1 MPDAPD
7 YATVVDTLAASVG
20 RLAALVESL
29 DEAALTNPAYPT
41 EWTVAQVLSHLGSGA
56 VIFRRRIGDARTGVE
71 PDDGFAPAVWAE
83 WDAKAPTAQAAD
95 FLVADAALLEALRA
109 VPADE
114 QATVQVSLGPMSLPL
129 ATFAGMRL
137 NEHALHSW
145 DVAVTFDPAA
155 TVAPDAV
162 DLVIDNLAM
171 LAGFTATPVGEQ
183 RLVVATTEPER
194 RFTLASTAEA
204 VEVTAGADAAATP
217 DLTLPAEAFIRVVY
231 GRLDPDHSTVEES
244 AALTTLRTMFPGP

>member
-1 MPDAPD
+1 MPDAPTYD
-7 YATVVDTLAASVG
+7 TVVDTLAASVG
-20 RLAALVESL
+20 RLAALVGPL
-29 DEAALTNPAYPT
+29 DEVALTTPAYPT

-56 VIFRRRIGDARTGVE
+56 VIFRQRLEDARTGAD
-71 PDDGFAPAVWAE
+71 PDDAFAPAVWAE

-95 FLVADAALLEALRA
+95 FLAADAALLDTLRTI
-109 VPADE
+109 PADE
-114 QATVQVSLGPMSLPL
+114 QAALQVSLGPMSLPL

-155 TVAPDAV
+155 TVAPGSV

-171 LAGFTATPVGEQ
+171 LAGFTAKPVGDQ
-183 RLVVATTEPER
+183 RLVVATTAPER
-194 RFTLASTAEA
+194 RFTLVSTAEA
-204 VEVTAGADAAATP
+204 VEVTAEADPTVAP

-231 GRLDPDHSTVEES
+231 GRLDPDHSTVDES
-244 AALTTLRTMFPGP
+244 PALATLRTMFPGA